1 MMTLRLLSFRPDFDR
16 LMRLAHREK
25 LVPPGGDLG
34 YALHAV
40 FAASFG
46 EGAPRPFRLFAPGEI
61 GGGPGGRLLAYSARP
76 LTDLVTHAVTFADPA
91 FAAPLDLAA
100 AEEKIMPTDFP
111 VGTRLG
117 FEVRIRPVVRTGAS
131 ADGTVGARERDV
143 YQGAAVGEAA
153 HAARARV
160 YADWLARQFGRDGAA
175 RVERSEVTSL
185 RQTRLMTRDR
195 SPGARA
201 PASLGGPDACFAG
214 ELVVEASAPFAALL
228 TRGIGRFRAFGFG
241 MMLLR
246 PPRA

>member
-1 MMTLRLLSFRPDFDR
+1 MTLHLLSFRPDFDR

-25 LVPPGGDLG
+25 LMPPGGDLG

-40 FAASFG
+40 FAAAFADA
-46 EGAPRPFRLFAPGEI
+46 APRPFRLFSPGEP

-76 LTDLVTHAVTFADPA
+76 LADLAAHAATFADPT
-91 FAAPLDLAA
+91 FVAPLDLAT

-117 FEVRIRPVVRTGAS
+117 FEVRLRPVVRTGAS
-131 ADGTVGARERDV
+131 PDGTVGARERDV
-143 YQGAAVGEAA
+143 YRGAAADETA

-160 YADWLARQFGRDGAA
+160 YADWLARQFARDAAA
-175 RVERSEVTSL
+175 RVERCEVTNL
-185 RQTRLMTRDR
+185 RQTRLMARDR

-201 PASLGGPDACFAG
+201 PTAIPGPDAGFAG

-228 TRGIGRFRAFGFG
+228 ARGVGRFRAFGFG
-241 MMLLR
+241 MVLLR
-246 PPRA
+246 PPKR